1 MDDKADLGKSRP
13 TSTVASAAA
22 TIMPGPRDG
31 EEMVMTTHDVCAL
44 WPDARNYQ
52 RFRQV
57 CSDEMPATVE
67 AYHAV
72 AGRYLDELAG
82 RGIVA
87 ERLAFDPDALAAWA
101 AARGGK
107 VDSRS
112 RAAYA
117 AFLKLERDRPGRPH

>member
-1 MDDKADLGKSRP
+1 M
-13 TSTVASAAA
+13 AAC
-22 TIMPGPRDG
+22 
-31 EEMVMTTHDVCAL
+31 DVCAL
-44 WPDARNYQ
+44 WPDAENYP

-57 CSDEMPATVE
+57 CSDEMPETVE
-67 AYHAV
+67 AYHAL

-82 RGIVA
+82 QGIVA

-101 AARGGK
+101 AARGEQ

-117 AFLKLERDRPGRPH
+117 AFLMLERDRPKGDSH